1 MNKPKILILF
11 CGGTII
17 MREGPGGALVPPEN
31 KEEALNI
38 LLNIEPKVK
47 DFAEIDVEY
56 IANMDSTNM
65 TPREWDIIID
75 AISRNYN
82 KYDGFVITHGTDTMA
97 YTASALSIAI
107 RNLGKPII
115 LTGSQIPAVKL
126 HSDARNN
133 LINAVRVA
141 TLDISGVYIVFDK
154 RIILG
159 ARSTKASESRLDAFQ
174 TVNDDDVGEIRVD
187 IEIRKDVPKRHDGQ
201 IIVEKGFET
210 DIFVVTL
217 IPGQDAGDL
226 VFLLKNDRIKGIIV
240 KGFGTGNIPYN
251 FDFFFE
257 SAREKKIPVVVTSQ
271 CLHGITKMCAYD
283 VGKRALELGAIEGFD
298 QSLEVLVVKLMW
310 ALKRY
315 PYENIKE
322 VIQFNFCGEIKTGGI
337 KYENS

>member
-1 MNKPKILILF
+1 
-11 CGGTII
+11 

-75 AISRNYN
+75 AIKRNYN

-159 ARSTKASESRLDAFQ
+159 ARATKASESRLDAFQ
-174 TVNDDDVGEIRVD
+174 TVNDDDMGEIRVE
-187 IEIRKDVPKRHDGQ
+187 IEIKKDVPKRHDGE
-201 IIVEKGFET
+201 ISVEKGFEP

-217 IPGQDAGDL
+217 TPGQDASDL

-251 FDFFFE
+251 FDIFFE
-257 SAREKKIPVVVTSQ
+257 IAKEKKIPVVVTSQ
-271 CLHGITKMCAYD
+271 CLHGITKMRAYD

-310 ALKRY
+310 ALIRY
-315 PYENIKE
+315 PYEKIKE